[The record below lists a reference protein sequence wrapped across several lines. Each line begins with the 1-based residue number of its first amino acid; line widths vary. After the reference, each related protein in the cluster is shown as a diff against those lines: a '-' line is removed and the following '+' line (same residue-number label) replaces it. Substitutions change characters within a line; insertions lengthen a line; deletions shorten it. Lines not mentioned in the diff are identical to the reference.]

1 MLISRTI
8 HSAILA
14 IGVDK
19 NLFVIFRRVF
29 TVSTNYP
36 PCIEME
42 KVKVAPSCG
51 RATLVNIREWLLL
64 EKSCNNNK
72 KSHVHNAS
80 NAIHGPTFLKVNFPT
95 KQNYFC
101 MHRGI
106 NFYSN
111 SSGIANK

>member
-8 HSAILA
+8 HSEILA
-14 IGVDK
+14 IGVDT

-42 KVKVAPSCG
+42 KVKVGPSCG
-51 RATLVNIREWLLL
+51 RATLVDIREWLLL

-72 KSHVHNAS
+72 KVMYTTLVMLSIDQPFSRSTSRRSKTIFVCTEVS
-80 NAIHGPTFLKVNFPT
+80 TFILIQAV
-95 KQNYFC
+95 
-101 MHRGI
+101 
-106 NFYSN
+106 
-111 SSGIANK
+111 